1 MYPKDDFEL
10 EMMQEEFK
18 KSEKASVK
26 IIISKESNQCNK
38 ICEKSISNVTKNK
51 KKRDIISIDNKSD
64 YILDSSHD
72 KLLKINEALS
82 IFNSEMMS
90 NNNLIENKIDIKT
103 GIPSTFKVENI
114 EDKIKNIVVKENK
127 KKNDE
132 MKKSSAFKQSFESEE
147 YKNMHIKNV
156 DFVKSLS
163 QEEIIKY
170 TQELKASIPQELLDK
185 MKTGY
190 FQNNLD
196 KKSLSSIIYNQP
208 NEQQSEPL
216 SDDESV
222 ENSNLAL
229 KQIVEE
235 TKSQEQFIYVFNYYN
250 KFQ

>member
-147 YKNMHIKNV
+147 YKNM
-156 DFVKSLS
+156 
-163 QEEIIKY
+163 
-170 TQELKASIPQELLDK
+170 QELCSVLEP
-185 MKTGY
+185 
-190 FQNNLD
+190 FF
-196 KKSLSSIIYNQP
+196 KSTEML
-208 NEQQSEPL
+208 
-216 SDDESV
+216 SV
-222 ENSNLAL
+222 EKYCTQSLIWPTQCKLYKKVAHKKADSIL
-229 KQIVEE
+229 
-235 TKSQEQFIYVFNYYN
+235 
-250 KFQ
+250 